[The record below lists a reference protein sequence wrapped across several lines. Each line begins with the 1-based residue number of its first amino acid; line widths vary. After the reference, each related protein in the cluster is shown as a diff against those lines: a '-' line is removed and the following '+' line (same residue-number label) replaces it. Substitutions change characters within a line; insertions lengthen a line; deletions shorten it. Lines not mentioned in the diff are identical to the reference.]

1 VKKRALLIFCF
12 VLVSTLLFA
21 QEKEVEK
28 TVKTEKIKKNKKKKK
43 VNPEEK
49 TFAVPD
55 TVGTQKKYSTRV
67 QRLIADPL
75 TPSKAAFYSAIIP
88 GLGQAYIGKAWKVPV
103 VYAAI
108 GASLYYYDVNNKEMN
123 KYRTAYK
130 RRLNGFF

>member
-28 TVKTEKIKKNKKKKK
+28 IVKTEKIKKNKKKKK

-55 TVGTQKKYSTRV
+55 T
-67 QRLIADPL
+67 
-75 TPSKAAFYSAIIP
+75 
-88 GLGQAYIGKAWKVPV
+88 
-103 VYAAI
+103 
-108 GASLYYYDVNNKEMN
+108 
-123 KYRTAYK
+123 
-130 RRLNGFF
+130 